1 MFVCL
6 RELSDIDKDGR
17 LTLDEFLIA
26 LHLLEKAKKG
36 IPVPRTLPPEL
47 SQTKRTGLEPLASDS
62 FNFEDKR
69 KENFEQGRM
78 ELERRRKLLEE
89 QATKERV
96 SMKGKREKERER
108 GGERERE
115 RERGGEKE
123 RDRERKRQG
132 EREKE
137 RDRERKR
144 KGERETER
152 RKETGRKR
160 GRQSENKREVCNTL
174 FAV

>member
-1 MFVCL
+1 MCVCVSL

-47 SQTKRTGLEPLASDS
+47 SLTKKTGLEPLASDS

-69 KENFEQGRM
+69 KENFEQGRL

-89 QATKERV
+89 QAAKERV
-96 SMKGKREKERER
+96 SMRESKTKK
-108 GGERERE
+108 ERERE
-115 RERGGEKE
+115 REREQKREGERSEQKRE
-123 RDRERKRQG
+123 GERK
-132 EREKE
+132 
-137 RDRERKR
+137 
-144 KGERETER
+144 
-152 RKETGRKR
+152 
-160 GRQSENKREVCNTL
+160 
-174 FAV
+174 